1 MAVEAMVRATGKRLT
16 EGCGGAALLAG
27 AGPAGFMLTGLLL
40 TGLMLWSGPAAAQ
53 ADINLQNRLN
63 RLENE
68 IQTLNRQVYRGGTP
82 PAGSSAPGGAGVPPS
97 LAADFEIRLS
107 RLESELQ
114 TLTGKYEEATFGITQ
129 ARERLDKLASDL
141 EYRLSEIESKLS
153 AEPAEAQAAAPAARS
168 QTQAAAAPAK
178 PAPQQSQQQ
187 VTAAARLP
195 SGSAQ
200 DQYNYAFGLLRAAD
214 YANAEAALGQFVK
227 NHPDSPLTGN
237 AQYWL
242 AETYYVRGKYSDA
255 AVAFAEG
262 YQKYPKGSKAADNL
276 LKLGMSLGQL
286 NQKKEACVTF
296 QQLNAE
302 FPDAPATIK
311 RRADQE
317 RGRLNCS

>member
-1 MAVEAMVRATGKRLT
+1 MT

-27 AGPAGFMLTGLLL
+27 AKPAGFMLTGLML
-40 TGLMLWSGPAAAQ
+40 TGLMLWSGPASAQ
-53 ADINLQNRLN
+53 ADINIQNRLN

-68 IQTLNRQVYRGGTP
+68 IQTLNRQVYRGGTA
-82 PAGSSAPGGAGVPPS
+82 PAGSSAAPVPGGAGVPPS
-97 LAADFEIRLS
+97 LAADFEVRLS

-141 EYRLSEIESKLS
+141 DYRLSEIESKLN
-153 AEPAEAQAAAPAARS
+153 AEPADPQAAAPAAKAQS
-168 QTQAAAAPAK
+168 QTAAAPPK
-178 PAPQQSQQQ
+178 PAPQQPQQQ

-195 SGSAQ
+195 AGSAQ
-200 DQYNYAFGLLRAAD
+200 EQYNYAFGLLRAAD

-296 QQLNAE
+296 QQLNSE